1 MPTFVKHCKVDG
13 FVKNMTQ
20 TDDISKVECKKLS
33 IKIRDDIFKPVNT
46 YKTTIFLCGADLSQK
61 DKIRY
66 KIDKTLKN
74 RWYSIQYDIIYPE
87 DIFEELLYSS
97 QTKDLLSLEN
107 LLAESVDAVVLIPES
122 PGSFTEL
129 GAFASDEKVRN
140 KLICIIDE
148 KYKKNKSFINQGPL
162 KLVKKANKHGLIFIN
177 PNESDKGVDKL
188 NTSLKKMKKSSSK
201 IKDKI
206 TLLQIHNFLLPSI
219 FLLEPV
225 SKTTLINLVGNA
237 TEDEANS
244 FQTTTT
250 ALTILTNKRQ
260 VELTP
265 NGYKLTQLG
274 VKDFLSFRKTSSRI
288 KTQRETVAI
297 DELRLEILNLK
308 NRKKNLKV

>member
-1 MPTFVKHCKVDG
+1 
-13 FVKNMTQ
+13 MTQ
-20 TDDISKVECKKLS
+20 TDDMSKAEYKKLA

-66 KIDKTLKN
+66 KIDKVLRN
-74 RWYSIQYDIIYPE
+74 WWYSIQYDIIYPE

-107 LLAESVDAVVLIPES
+107 LLAESVDAIVLIPES

-129 GAFASDEKVRN
+129 GAFANNEKVRN

-162 KLVKKANKHGLIFIN
+162 KLVKKAYKHGLIFIN
-177 PNESDKGVDKL
+177 PNEIDKEVDKL

-201 IKDKI
+201 RKDKI

-225 SKTTLINLVGNA
+225 SKRTLINLVGNA
-237 TEDEANS
+237 TEEDEVNS
-244 FQTTTT
+244 FQTTTA

-260 VELTP
+260 VELTL

-274 VKDFLSFRKTSSRI
+274 VKDFLSFRKTSSRM

-308 NRKKNLKV
+308 NRKKKLKV

>member
-1 MPTFVKHCKVDG
+1 
-13 FVKNMTQ
+13 MTQ
-20 TDDISKVECKKLS
+20 TDDVSKAECKKLS

-66 KIDKTLKN
+66 KIDKVLRN
-74 RWYSIQYDIIYPE
+74 WWYSIQYDIIYPE

-107 LLAESVDAVVLIPES
+107 LLAESVDAIVLIPES

-129 GAFASDEKVRN
+129 GAFANNEKVRN

-162 KLVKKANKHGLIFIN
+162 KLVKKAYKHGLIFIN
-177 PNESDKGVDKL
+177 PNEIDKEVDKL

-201 IKDKI
+201 RKDKI

-225 SKTTLINLVGNA
+225 SKRTLINLVGNA
-237 TEDEANS
+237 TEEDEVNS
-244 FQTTTT
+244 FQTTTA

-265 NGYKLTQLG
+265 NGYKLTQLD
-274 VKDFLSFRKTSSRI
+274 VKDFLSFRKTSSRM

-308 NRKKNLKV
+308 NRKKKLKV

>member
-1 MPTFVKHCKVDG
+1 
-13 FVKNMTQ
+13 MTQ
-20 TDDISKVECKKLS
+20 TDDISKAECKKLS

-46 YKTTIFLCGADLSQK
+46 YKTTIFLCGADLTQK

-66 KIDKTLKN
+66 KIDKVLRN
-74 RWYSIQYDIIYPE
+74 WWYSIQYDIIYPE

-107 LLAESVDAVVLIPES
+107 LLAESTDAVVLIPES

-129 GAFASDEKVRN
+129 GAFANDEKVRN

-162 KLVKKANKHGLIFIN
+162 KLVKKANKHALIFIN
-177 PNESDKGVDKL
+177 PNEIDKEVDKL

-201 IKDKI
+201 RKDKI

-225 SKTTLINLVGNA
+225 SKRTLINLVGNA
-237 TEDEANS
+237 TEEDEVNS
-244 FQTTTT
+244 FQTTTA

-274 VKDFLSFRKTSSRI
+274 VKDFLSFRKTSSRM

-308 NRKKNLKV
+308 NRKKKLKV